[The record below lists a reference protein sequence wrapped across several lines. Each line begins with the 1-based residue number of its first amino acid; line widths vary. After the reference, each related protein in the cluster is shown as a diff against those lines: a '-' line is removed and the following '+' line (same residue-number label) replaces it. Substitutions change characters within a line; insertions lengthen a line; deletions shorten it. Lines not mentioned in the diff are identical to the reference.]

1 MRIRRADDA
10 RSPTCSAKALAERQ
24 VRQSFMNELLAL
36 WHRLTALFR
45 RRRLERDLDDE
56 LAFHLAMREADY
68 RHGGVPQV
76 DAQYAAR
83 RRFGNVASL
92 KEQCRD
98 MWTFHPLET
107 LSQDVR
113 FALRTLRKSP
123 GFTVVAVAALA
134 IGIGGN
140 TAIFSLIDAVRSR
153 ALPYKDPDA
162 LVQLW
167 GNVVRARVERRGNA
181 YPDFLDWRA
190 QSKSFEDMAA
200 FANQTLTLA
209 GVEDPERIPVEFVSA
224 PYFSLLGVSP
234 VRGRT
239 FSADEDLVATPAY
252 VVVLSDGL
260 WQRRFGADPEIV
272 GRSVTLNARTYTIV
286 GVMPPG
292 FKGLTDTA
300 ELWVPFAVYAPPQAM
315 ANRGNRGFGALARLK
330 PGVTVASAQSEL
342 DGISRQLERA
352 YPDTNEKRG
361 VEVSP
366 LDVELFGAL
375 RPALLTLMA
384 AVAFVLLIACANVA
398 NLLIARSEARR
409 REIAVRTAVGAGR
422 GRLLRQLIT
431 ESCVLTALGAVA
443 GLLLARGAVAVL
455 IAQSPVTF
463 PSFVTPGLDIRVA
476 VFTIAVSLACGI
488 LVGLAPGLQARSVDL
503 TSALKES
510 ARGSDG
516 RRSQRLRNVLVV
528 AELSMAVVL
537 LVGAGLMI
545 RSVRNLMAL
554 DPGFDPTSVLTLRV
568 SVPRASAPVAAGA
581 PQAPAEP
588 VVRGRTL
595 LERIRAVPGVADV
608 ALSTDLPLDGN
619 ASAGTY
625 AAEGMPPTTAQ
636 NVPRAY
642 THRISP
648 EFFRTLRIPIV
659 AGRTFTDEELTT
671 TSAAV
676 IVSERVVKR
685 FWPGQDPI
693 GKRIKFGQL
702 TSSAGAWLAIVGVV
716 GEVKYRGLPENPTSD
731 PDIYLP
737 FVERNSQYA
746 LAVRATVPPSS
757 LVAPLRA
764 IVRGADPSIPIYQV
778 ATMEAQI
785 EAQTSQSR
793 FTMWLMGVFA
803 AVALSLSV
811 VGIYGVMSYLV
822 SQRTREIGI
831 RLALGAG
838 GGDILRLVVGNGARL
853 IAGGILIGLMASFA
867 LQKLVS
873 SLLFGVTA
881 ADAASAI
888 AVAVLAAVALLAC
901 YLPALRATRVDPL
914 HALRYE

>member
-1 MRIRRADDA
+1 
-10 RSPTCSAKALAERQ
+10 
-24 VRQSFMNELLAL
+24 
-36 WHRLTALFR
+36 
-45 RRRLERDLDDE
+45 
-56 LAFHLAMREADY
+56 MREAEF
-68 RHGGVPQV
+68 RHDGVP
-76 DAQYAAR
+76 AGEAPAAAR
-83 RRFGNVASL
+83 RRFGNVTSF

-98 MWTFHPLET
+98 MWTFHPIET
-107 LSQDVR
+107 LWQDVR
-113 FALRTLRKSP
+113 YAVRTLRRAP
-123 GFTVVAVAALA
+123 GFTIVAVLALA
-134 IGIGGN
+134 IGIGAN

-167 GNVVRARVERRGNA
+167 GNVMRTRVERRGNS

-190 QSKSFEDMAA
+190 QSKSFEAIAA
-200 FANQTLTLA
+200 FNAHTLTLA
-209 GVEDPERIPVEFVSA
+209 GVEDSERIFVESVSA
-224 PYFSLLGVSP
+224 PYFSLLGVNP
-234 VRGRT
+234 ARGRT
-239 FSADEDLVATPAY
+239 FSTEEDVVATPAY

-260 WQRRFGADPEIV
+260 WRRRFGADPAIV
-272 GRSVTLNARTYTIV
+272 GQNLTLNLRTYTVV

-292 FKGLTDTA
+292 FKGLSDSA
-300 ELWVPFAVYAPPQAM
+300 ELWVPFAVWAPPQTM
-315 ANRGNRGFGALARLK
+315 AGRANRGFGALARLK

-361 VEVSP
+361 VQVSP

-443 GLLLARGAVAVL
+443 GLLLARGAVTVL

-463 PSFVTPGLDIRVA
+463 PSFVTPGLDLRVA
-476 VFTIAVSLACGI
+476 AFTIAVSLACGI
-488 LVGLAPGLQARSVDL
+488 LVGLVPGLQARSVDL
-503 TSALKES
+503 TSALKET

-516 RRSQRLRNVLVV
+516 RRSQRVRSALVV
-528 AELSMAVVL
+528 AELAMAVVL

-554 DPGFDPTSVLTLRV
+554 DPGFDPQSVLTVRV
-568 SVPRASAPVAAGA
+568 SIPRASAPVAAA
-581 PQAPAEP
+581 PGVLPVPAEP
-588 VVRGRTL
+588 VIRGRTL
-595 LERIRAVPGVADV
+595 LERIRAVPGVADA
-608 ALSTDLPLDGN
+608 ALGTDLPLDGN

-648 EFFRTLRIPIV
+648 EFFSTLRIPIV
-659 AGRTFTDEELTT
+659 AGRTFTDAEM
-671 TSAAV
+671 TSTSQAV
-676 IVSERVVKR
+676 VVSESVVKR

-702 TSSAGAWLAIVGVV
+702 TSSADTWLAIVGVV
-716 GEVKYRGLPENPTSD
+716 GEVKYRRLPENPTSD

-746 LAVRATVPPSS
+746 LAVRATVPPAS

-764 IVRGADPSIPIYQV
+764 IIRSVDPSIPIYQV
-778 ATMEAQI
+778 ATMEEQI
-785 EAQTSQSR
+785 EGQTSQSR

-803 AVALSLSV
+803 VVALALSV
-811 VGIYGVMSYLV
+811 IGIYGVMSYLV
-822 SQRTREIGI
+822 TQRTREIGI

-838 GGDILRLVVGNGARL
+838 GHDILRLVVGNGARL
-853 IAGGILIGLMASFA
+853 IGLGILIGVAAAFA
-867 LQKLVS
+867 LQRLVS

-881 ADAASAI
+881 ADAASAV
-888 AVAVLAAVALLAC
+888 AVAVLAAVALVAC